1 MIRINLLPYREQ
13 ARKDRRQQFIGS
25 AVLAVILGA
34 AVGFAGYVVLEQR
47 LERQQDS
54 NNFLKSQISQLKKD
68 IEEIDGLK
76 EQTQALLSRKQVI
89 ESLQGN
95 RMQTVMIFNELT
107 RQMPEGVFLK
117 TVKQSGNKVN
127 VTGFAQSNARVSQLM
142 RNLDA
147 SPIFE
152 NPRLIEIKSSTYNH
166 RTVSDYN
173 LDLSIEKQ
181 VDDKQDSDKQAG
193 SSGKKGGK

>member
-13 ARKDRRQQFIGS
+13 ARKDRRQQFIAS
-25 AVLAVILGA
+25 AVLTVLLGA
-34 AVGFAGYVVLEQR
+34 VVGFAGYVILEQR
-47 LERQQDS
+47 LEGQQDS
-54 NNFLKSQISQLKKD
+54 NDFLKSQISQLKKD

-117 TVKQSGNKVN
+117 TVKQSGDKVN

-152 NPRLIEIKSSTYNH
+152 NPRLIEIKSSTYTH

-181 VDDKQDSDKQAG
+181 VDDKQAD